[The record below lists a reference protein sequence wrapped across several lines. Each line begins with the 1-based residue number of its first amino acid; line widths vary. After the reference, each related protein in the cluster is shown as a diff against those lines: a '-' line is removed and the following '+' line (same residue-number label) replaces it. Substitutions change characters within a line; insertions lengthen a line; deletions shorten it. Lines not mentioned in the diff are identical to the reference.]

1 MKKHVL
7 LLVLFLCCWGAIP
20 ASASSLIYSFTSYDV
35 SAKDRNTGTTYGIG
49 RIDFDSGVPV
59 PTVLLSR
66 DNKSHALGEF
76 TRDGKR
82 YIYDSKVQK
91 PNEDTNYFD
100 VYDASAGIDNPL
112 AKDLSYTL
120 TPNPIASADLKL
132 APDSKGYVYA
142 IIGGTTLTRY
152 DLLNWNSTVTR
163 PLPSGYDVYS
173 LVGLTDHETVLYL
186 WASKRTKKADGS
198 YASEKSDI
206 FVYDRNTLTPLTT
219 EPFHF
224 VRTGL
229 DSTSRRVDDQS
240 KTSKTKGPELEV
252 GRGLVAIS
260 ATEVVLA
267 VYDIDS
273 ADSPTS
279 IVRIN
284 ETANPTFGV
293 ISYDYIV
300 KSTDIEKRT
309 VDNES
314 PIPDENGGFYFG
326 CYSGDANAQ
335 GESMDSKVYH
345 WNSAKTIT
353 KANLNGSERFRT
365 TADLVIK
372 KADHSQNTYA
382 GSLVVFQEEGSGVDA
397 GGAQQNHV
405 IKPYIWDGNKGTMT
419 EIPMT
424 NTSSTTEPGEASG
437 DVGVELEKPFTDG
450 KDGIYFMME
459 MLVGSDDMDTLYHW
473 NPSNNTRIVISS
485 QMELEVETPP
495 LDGNVG
501 FYFVE
506 ATTITPDSH
515 DQDTPVKFGMVS
527 VDMKLQHCTGWEAA
541 ENVKTVSNLGTFVV
555 PQSSFYD
562 VSGDIITNYR
572 TLLDYV
578 ESEHGFLQDTEHE
591 MLFVNAGPVGGN
603 SNLKVFT
610 WNTTTQKDLSSTNII
625 KEFTDKDLG
634 GDASIATAL
643 FFSESNGS
651 VGGSGGGCNTGVEIF
666 GLIGLG
672 LTALITYRNKRKL

>member
-1 MKKHVL
+1 
-7 LLVLFLCCWGAIP
+7 
-20 ASASSLIYSFTSYDV
+20 
-35 SAKDRNTGTTYGIG
+35 
-49 RIDFDSGVPV
+49 
-59 PTVLLSR
+59 
-66 DNKSHALGEF
+66 
-76 TRDGKR
+76 
-82 YIYDSKVQK
+82 
-91 PNEDTNYFD
+91 
-100 VYDASAGIDNPL
+100 
-112 AKDLSYTL
+112 
-120 TPNPIASADLKL
+120 
-132 APDSKGYVYA
+132 
-142 IIGGTTLTRY
+142 
-152 DLLNWNSTVTR
+152 
-163 PLPSGYDVYS
+163 
-173 LVGLTDHETVLYL
+173 
-186 WASKRTKKADGS
+186 
-198 YASEKSDI
+198 
-206 FVYDRNTLTPLTT
+206 
-219 EPFHF
+219 
-224 VRTGL
+224 
-229 DSTSRRVDDQS
+229 
-240 KTSKTKGPELEV
+240 
-252 GRGLVAIS
+252 
-260 ATEVVLA
+260 
-267 VYDIDS
+267 
-273 ADSPTS
+273 
-279 IVRIN
+279 
-284 ETANPTFGV
+284 
-293 ISYDYIV
+293 
-300 KSTDIEKRT
+300 
-309 VDNES
+309 
-314 PIPDENGGFYFG
+314 
-326 CYSGDANAQ
+326 
-335 GESMDSKVYH
+335 
-345 WNSAKTIT
+345 
-353 KANLNGSERFRT
+353 
-365 TADLVIK
+365 
-372 KADHSQNTYA
+372 
-382 GSLVVFQEEGSGVDA
+382 
-397 GGAQQNHV
+397 
-405 IKPYIWDGNKGTMT
+405 
-419 EIPMT
+419 
-424 NTSSTTEPGEASG
+424 
-437 DVGVELEKPFTDG
+437 VELEKPFTDG

-672 LTALITYRNKRKL
+672 LTALIAYRNKRKL